1 MRLLTDQ
8 DIYYFSIKWLKKEG
22 HDVLTASDLGMS
34 IVSDEKLLAKAA
46 ELNRIFVTRDKDFGA
61 LVFLKNK
68 ISCGVILLRTTPE
81 NIKKTHAVSEI
92 LFTEYEEKELQNLF
106 CVVEP
111 NQYRIRHLP
120 HIKTN

>member
-8 DIYYFSIKWLKKEG
+8 DIYLLTIERLKKDG
-22 HDVLTASDLGMS
+22 HDVITASELGMS
-34 IVSDEKLLAKAA
+34 RASDGRLLDKAK

-68 ISCGVILLRTTPE
+68 VSCGVILLRSTPE
-81 NIKKTHAVSEI
+81 DLEETHAVLKT
-92 LFTEYEEKELQNLF
+92 LFKEYKEKKLQNLF

-111 NQYRIRHLP
+111 NQYRVRHLP

>member
-8 DIYYFSIKWLKKEG
+8 DIYHFTIEWLKKEG
-22 HDVLTASDLGMS
+22 HDVITASELGMS
-34 IVSDEKLLAKAA
+34 RASDEKLLDKAK

-68 ISCGVILLRTTPE
+68 VSCGVILLRSTPE
-81 NIKKTHAVSEI
+81 DIEETQAELKS
-92 LFTEYEEKELQNLF
+92 LFEEYEEKELYNLF